1 MMKNGAKRTA
11 LATLIVLFLSACS
24 VVSVHPGSERASIE
38 DFNYKVSQLHVGAEI
53 EIITENT
60 GKVGIKIAKIGTDYI
75 DGYVS
80 GANIQED
87 EWWTTRYYFKSLK
100 SVDSYIVPTDVLPD
114 PVIQADREEIAEDD
128 NSVSIN
134 DFNHKVSQ
142 LQVGAE
148 IEIITVIAGK
158 IELEIANIGTD
169 YIEGYVS
176 GANLQE
182 DEWWTTRYY
191 YTDIK
196 AIYVPVVPIVTL
208 PEPVVQAD
216 KTEISENVDSYLA
229 VEEFNQKIAQLQVG
243 SKVDVLALGEGRIEV
258 EITEVGNDYIEGYV
272 SNPVMATDEWWTT
285 RYYFKNIKVIDAFVV
300 PIEYLPEPVVR
311 VEKKSKKQASEH
323 VPSKGSQ
330 GDNETPVIVKAIG
343 YVVLFALYFAVIFI
357 LAGGVVIAGL
367 AGG

>member
-1 MMKNGAKRTA
+1 MLKNGAKRTA
-11 LATLIVLFLSACS
+11 LATLIVLVLSACS

-60 GKVGIKIAKIGTDYI
+60 GKVEIEIAKIGTDYI

-128 NSVSIN
+128 NSVSIK
-134 DFNHKVSQ
+134 DFNLKVSQ

-158 IELEIANIGTD
+158 IELEIAIIGTD

-196 AIYVPVVPIVTL
+196 AIYVPVVPTVTL
-208 PEPVVQAD
+208 PDPVVQAD
-216 KTEISENVDSYLA
+216 KTEIAENVDSYL
-229 VEEFNQKIAQLQVG
+229 VG
-243 SKVDVLALGEGRIEV
+243 RNV
-258 EITEVGNDYIEGYV
+258 EITTV
-272 SNPVMATDEWWTT
+272 SGETIRMKVLESTKKSI
-285 RYYFKNIKVIDAFVV
+285 YGVIDW
-300 PIEYLPEPVVR
+300 
-311 VEKKSKKQASEH
+311 
-323 VPSKGSQ
+323 
-330 GDNETPVIVKAIG
+330 DN
-343 YVVLFALYFAVIFI
+343 LMLAVN
-357 LAGGVVIAGL
+357 GGVSRGQIAEIKIYTQPDTRIANNVAKGVGFVL
-367 AGG
+367 LVTLKFLGPVLIIILGMA